1 MVQVEER
8 KVEIRREF
16 NYSNSAAE
24 TRTISFL
31 AQYCDSYYKQLIK
44 MREKDEEKM
53 KIKNIIVAD
62 DAQSIG
68 VK

>member
-44 MREKDEEKM
+44 CVKKM
-53 KIKNIIVAD
+53 KK
-62 DAQSIG
+62 
-68 VK
+68 K

>member
-31 AQYCDSYYKQLIK
+31 AQNCDSYYKQLIK

-53 KIKNIIVAD
+53 KIKNIIVAMMRRL
-62 DAQSIG
+62 
-68 VK
+68 

>member
-44 MREKDEEKM
+44 CVKKMKKKM
-53 KIKNIIVAD
+53 KIKILLLR
-62 DAQSIG
+62 
-68 VK
+68 